1 MRTNKPLKIGMTCYP
16 SAGGSGIVATELGHA
31 LADRGHEVHFISY
44 GIPFRLDMSRKNI
57 FFHEVVVNAYP
68 LFKYVDYSLPL
79 SVKMAEVSEDF
90 DLDILHVHY
99 AVPHATAAFLAK
111 QMLGRERC
119 KPRVI
124 TTLHGTDVT
133 LMSQD
138 AHYKPIIKYSIDKSC
153 GVTAVSE
160 SLKKQTQELFG
171 ITKSIQVI
179 YNFAVLKDVTIP
191 RDTLR
196 QQLKL
201 KADDVLIVH
210 ASNLRDVKRI
220 PDLLT
225 VLSKCPDPRV
235 KLLIIAG
242 ASFSTYAGLVDSLGI
257 KDRVLVREQ
266 VLDVENYFNAADMGI
281 YTSDKESFGLS
292 ILETMTYGHPVL
304 GTQAGGIPEVIAHGE
319 TGWIYPVGDTDAMAE
334 GLSQL
339 VRDPVLRKRMG
350 DSARHRA
357 LGVFSQKKIV
367 DHYVRYYEEVLSQCP

>member
-1 MRTNKPLKIGMTCYP
+1 MEKKLKIGMTCYP
-16 SAGGSGIVATELGHA
+16 TTGGSGIVATELGHA
-31 LADRGHEVHFISY
+31 LAELGHEVHFISY
-44 GIPFRLDMSRKNI
+44 GIPFRLDLSRPQVY
-57 FFHEVVVNAYP
+57 FHEVVVNSYP

-79 SVKMAEVSEDF
+79 SVKMAEVSEEY

-119 KPRVI
+119 RPRVI

-138 AHYKPIIKYSIDKSC
+138 VHYKPIIRYSIEKSC

-171 ITKSIQVI
+171 ITKPIEVI
-179 YNFAVLKDVTIP
+179 HNFAVVKPVTQSREDIRRHLGLKTEEILV
-191 RDTLR
+191 
-196 QQLKL
+196 
-201 KADDVLIVH
+201 VH
-210 ASNLRDVKRI
+210 GSNLRDVKRI

-225 VLSKCPDPRV
+225 MLSKCPDQRI
-235 KLLIIAG
+235 KLLILAG
-242 ASFSTYAGLVDSLGI
+242 GSFSAYEELAQDLKVR
-257 KDRVLVREQ
+257 DRVIVKEQ
-266 VLDVENYFNAADMGI
+266 VLDVENYFNAADVGA

-304 GTQAGGIPEVIAHGE
+304 GTDAGGIPEVISHGE

-334 GLSQL
+334 GLMALAGDQA
-339 VRDPVLRKRMG
+339 LRERMG
-350 DSARHRA
+350 KKGQERA
-357 LGVFSQKKIV
+357 MRVFSKERIV
-367 DHYVRYYEEVLSQCP
+367 QHYLNFYRSIMKNCP